1 MKQVK
6 RVELRFDC
14 EPDEMGVWQA
24 KASADFL
31 VAASEYPDM
40 PPKRK
45 GIVIV
50 LTPAQETTILNFI
63 RNSVI
68 AQAEA
73 AK

>member
-1 MKQVK
+1 MKQVQ

-14 EPDEMGVWQA
+14 ELDDNLIWQA

-31 VAASEYPDM
+31 VSLSEYPDM

-68 AQAEA
+68 QQAEA